1 MIIAK
6 ALLVTW
12 ICQRRWGAAAVL
24 LLMLGGVLRPG
35 EATSLRR
42 RHLSFPED
50 HGEPGLLIIAIE
62 DPKTLPA
69 LQHATLEEPAAIPL
83 LRWFIAGFPDDS
95 LLWPGPNYD
104 ARLASFAY
112 ALQRGLER
120 LGLPANAYTP
130 ASMRAGAATAIWV
143 RTFNGEL
150 VQRKGR
156 WASARSLRHYLQQ
169 AAATLALTRLPL
181 PVRQKCYALADLL
194 PALLQ
199 PPLYPALLPA
209 PRRAR
214 RAST

>member
-1 MIIAK
+1 MFF
-6 ALLVTW
+6 
-12 ICQRRWGAAAVL
+12 
-24 LLMLGGVLRPG
+24 MLGGVLRPG
-35 EATSLRR
+35 KATSLRR

-50 HGEPGLLIIAIE
+50 HGEPGLVIIAVE
-62 DPKTLPA
+62 DPKTQPP
-69 LQHATLEEPAAIPL
+69 LQHVTLEEPAAIPL
-83 LRWFIAGFPDDS
+83 NRWFIAGLPGDS

-181 PVRQKCYALADLL
+181 PVRQKCHALADLL

-199 PPLYPALLPA
+199 PPLYPAPLPA

-214 RAST
+214 RPST

>member
-1 MIIAK
+1 M
-6 ALLVTW
+6 VTW
-12 ICQRRWGAAAVL
+12 ISERRWGAAAVM

-42 RHLSFPED
+42 RHRSFPED
-50 HGEPGLLIIAIE
+50 HGEPGLVIIAVE
-62 DPKTLPA
+62 DPKTQPA

-83 LRWFIAGFPDDS
+83 LRWFIAGLHEDS

-143 RTFNGEL
+143 RAFNGEL
-150 VQRKGR
+150 VQRRGR

-169 AAATLALTRLPL
+169 AAATLRGIVLEYLFFLFFRAQYLSLKKMKMGK
-181 PVRQKCYALADLL
+181 VFLANSVKLNE
-194 PALLQ
+194 
-199 PPLYPALLPA
+199 
-209 PRRAR
+209 
-214 RAST
+214 